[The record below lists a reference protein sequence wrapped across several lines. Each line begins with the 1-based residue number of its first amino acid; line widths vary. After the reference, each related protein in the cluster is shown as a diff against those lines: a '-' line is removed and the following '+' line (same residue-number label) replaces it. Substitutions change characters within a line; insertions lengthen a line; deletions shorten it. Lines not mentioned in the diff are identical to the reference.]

1 MFIKTIPALAF
12 SAAVTVTMAACA
24 GQAGSVRSVSSRTTT
39 APYALT
45 GAAKAP
51 SSGAIGWTRVK
62 PAQFEPPTMHEE

>member
-24 GQAGSVRSVSSRTTT
+24 GQAGSVRPVSQRTT

-45 GAAKAP
+45 GTAKAP

-62 PAQFEPPTMHEE
+62 PAQFEPPTLHEE